1 MVINRNAVKVYNL
14 NDIDNNGEV
23 ILTGTM
29 NDIRTWVKNCW
40 HTTNEMVVGLFDI
53 HVEEDWY
60 YFVDSDLALV
70 ISNMGYEAIEVCEVP
85 IEDFE

>member
-1 MVINRNAVKVYNL
+1 MEINRNAVKVYNL
-14 NDIDNNGEV
+14 VDIDNNGEV
-23 ILTGTM
+23 ILTGTI

-40 HTTNEMVVGLFDI
+40 RDRKDMVETFDI

-60 YFVDSDLALV
+60 YFVDSNLALV